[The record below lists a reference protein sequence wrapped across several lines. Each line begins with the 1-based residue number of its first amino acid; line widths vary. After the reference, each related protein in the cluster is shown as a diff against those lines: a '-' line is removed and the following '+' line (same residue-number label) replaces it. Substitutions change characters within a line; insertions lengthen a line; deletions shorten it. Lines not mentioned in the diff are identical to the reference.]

1 MYVTANRRKHNLA
14 WVIKIYNNDNNN
26 NNIFFLIASLQ
37 ITREQL
43 SRKQKHQQQSDVFK
57 DIHHFLQSQQR
68 ICVNTQNLIRVLYV
82 KIGNDYFI
90 Q

>member
-14 WVIKIYNNDNNN
+14 WVIKIYNNDNNNNN

-43 SRKQKHQQQSDVFK
+43 SRKQKHQQQSDV
-57 DIHHFLQSQQR
+57 HHFLPSQQR
-68 ICVNTQNLIRVLYV
+68 ICVNTQNLIPVLYV